1 VQRFHLHRIVRIVQ
15 AVLNV
20 ALPVFGI
27 ILCGYL
33 AGRAKLLGAASSGAL
48 NAFVYWFAL
57 PPLIFIGMA
66 QTPVERILNGPF
78 IATVSLGIVATGVAV
93 VLGSRFLFR
102 NRGPANGLHAMAALF
117 SNTGYMGIPLFIA
130 AFGEERVL
138 PAVTATVLNMFFYG
152 TMTAWIA
159 ATKEDSEKKSA
170 VAVALH
176 VCGALAKNPLVV
188 APVIGLALSA
198 GGIGVPEPAENLC
211 RILGAA
217 AAPGALFALGLF
229 LVGQRIT
236 AGLAEVSWITFFKL
250 VAQPAVT
257 WWLAFHV
264 FEMDRFWA
272 VSAVLLAAL
281 PTGALVFVTAQQNGI
296 YVQRASAGIVMSTV
310 FSVITLTALL
320 AWFGNV

>member
-1 VQRFHLHRIVRIVQ
+1 MQ

-33 AGRAKLLGAASSGAL
+33 AGRMKFLSAASSEAL

-66 QTPVERILNGPF
+66 VTPVERILNTDF
-78 IATVSLGIVATGVAV
+78 ILTVSLGILGTGVFV
-93 VLGSRFLFR
+93 VLGSRYLFG
-102 NRGPANGLHAMAALF
+102 NRGASNGLHAMTALF

-130 AFGEERVL
+130 AFGEDRVL

-152 TMTAWIA
+152 AMTAWVAAVKDEADRRSAGAIA
-159 ATKEDSEKKSA
+159 ASI
-170 VAVALH
+170 L
-176 VCGALAKNPLVV
+176 GALAKNPLVV
-188 APVIGLALSA
+188 APILGLSLSA
-198 GGIGVPEPAENLC
+198 AHLTVPVPFENLC

-236 AGLAEVSWITFFKL
+236 AGLAEVTWITFFKL
-250 VAQPAVT
+250 IAQPALV

-264 FEMDRFWA
+264 FKMDQFWA
-272 VSAVLLAAL
+272 VSAILLAAL
-281 PTGALVFVTAQQNGI
+281 PTGALVFVTAQQNGV
-296 YVQRASAGIVMSTV
+296 YVQRASAGIVMSTA
-310 FSVITLTALL
+310 FSVITLTAIL
-320 AWFGNV
+320 AYFGEI

>member
-1 VQRFHLHRIVRIVQ
+1 MQ

-66 QTPVERILNGPF
+66 QTPADRILDGPF
-78 IATVSLGIVATGVAV
+78 ILTVSLGIGATGIVVVA
-93 VLGSRFLFR
+93 GSRFLFG
-102 NRGPANGLHAMAALF
+102 NRGPANGMHAMAALF

-130 AFGEERVL
+130 AFGADRVL

-152 TMTAWIA
+152 TMTAWVA
-159 ATKEDSEKKSA
+159 ASKEDGPKKSGL
-170 VAVALH
+170 VAAAQIG
-176 VCGALAKNPLVV
+176 GALARNPLVV
-188 APVIGLALSA
+188 APVLGLAVSA
-198 GGIGVPEPAENLC
+198 AGIAVPVPLGNLC

-229 LVGQRIT
+229 LVGQHVT
-236 AGLAEVSWITFFKL
+236 AGLREVSWIAFFKL
-250 VAQPAVT
+250 VGQPAVT
-257 WWLAFHV
+257 AWLAFDV
-264 FEMDRFWA
+264 FALDRFWA
-272 VSAVLLAAL
+272 ISAVLLAAL

-296 YVQRASAGIVMSTV
+296 YVQRASAGIVMSTL
-310 FSVITLTALL
+310 FSVITLSALL
-320 AWFGNV
+320 AWFGQV

>member
-1 VQRFHLHRIVRIVQ
+1 MQ

-33 AGRAKLLGAASSGAL
+33 AGRVKLLGATSSEAL

-66 QTPVERILNGPF
+66 VTPVDRILNIDF
-78 IATVSLGIVATGVAV
+78 ILTVSLGILGTGLFGVI
-93 VLGSRFLFR
+93 GSRYLVG
-102 NRGPANGLHAMAALF
+102 NRGASNGLHAMTALF

-130 AFGEERVL
+130 AFGEDRVL

-152 TMTAWIA
+152 AMTAWVAAVKDDADRRSGLSIA
-159 ATKEDSEKKSA
+159 AGI
-170 VAVALH
+170 L
-176 VCGALAKNPLVV
+176 GALAKNPLVV
-188 APVIGLALSA
+188 APVVGLAISA
-198 GGIGVPEPAENLC
+198 AHLTVPVPFENLC

-229 LVGQRIT
+229 LVGQKVT
-236 AGLAEVSWITFFKL
+236 AGLAEITWITFFKL
-250 VAQPAVT
+250 IAQPAVT
-257 WWLAFHV
+257 WVLAFHV
-264 FEMDRFWA
+264 FEMDLFWA

-310 FSVITLTALL
+310 ISVITLSAIL
-320 AWFGNV
+320 AYFGKI

>member
-1 VQRFHLHRIVRIVQ
+1 VQ

-33 AGRAKLLGAASSGAL
+33 AGRVKLLGATSSGAL

-66 QTPVERILNGPF
+66 VTPVDRILNIDF
-78 IATVSLGIVATGVAV
+78 IVTVSLGIVGTGVFV
-93 VLGSRFLFR
+93 VFGSRYLFG
-102 NRGPANGLHAMAALF
+102 NRGASNGLHAMTALF

-130 AFGEERVL
+130 AFGEDRVL

-152 TMTAWIA
+152 AMTAWVAAVKDDADKRSGLSIA
-159 ATKEDSEKKSA
+159 GSILS
-170 VAVALH
+170 
-176 VCGALAKNPLVV
+176 ALAKNPLVV
-188 APVIGLALSA
+188 APVTGLAISA
-198 GGIGVPEPAENLC
+198 AHLTVPVPLENLC
-211 RILGAA
+211 RILGTA

-229 LVGQRIT
+229 LVGQKVT
-236 AGLAEVSWITFFKL
+236 AGLAEITWITFFKL
-250 VAQPAVT
+250 IAQPALT
-257 WWLAFHV
+257 WVLAFHV

-272 VSAVLLAAL
+272 ASAVLLAAL

-310 FSVITLTALL
+310 FSVVTLSAIL
-320 AWFGNV
+320 AYFGKV

>member
-1 VQRFHLHRIVRIVQ
+1 MQ

-33 AGRAKLLGAASSGAL
+33 AGRVKLLGASSSEAI

-66 QTPVERILNGPF
+66 ETPVDKIFHLDF
-78 IATVSLGIVATGVAV
+78 IVTVSLGIVLTGLVAT
-93 VLGSRFLFR
+93 LGSRYLFG
-102 NRGPANGLHAMAALF
+102 NRGPSNGLHAMSAFF

-130 AFGEERVL
+130 AFGEDRVL

-152 TMTAWIA
+152 TITAWVA
-159 ATKEDSEKKSA
+159 ATKDETVKRGPGEILGIIFS
-170 VAVALH
+170 
-176 VCGALAKNPLVV
+176 ALAKNPLVV
-188 APVIGLALSA
+188 APVIGIIISSA
-198 GGIGVPEPAENLC
+198 GLAVPTPVENLC

-229 LVGQRIT
+229 LVGQRIA
-236 AGLAEVSWITFFKL
+236 AGLAEITWITFFKL
-250 VAQPAVT
+250 IAQPALT

-264 FEMDRFWA
+264 FEMERFWA

-281 PTGALVFVTAQQNGI
+281 PTGALVFVTAQQNGV
-296 YVQRASAGIVMSTV
+296 YVQRASAGIVMTTV
-310 FSVITLTALL
+310 VSVVTLSALL
-320 AWFGNV
+320 AWIGEV

>member
-1 VQRFHLHRIVRIVQ
+1 VQ

-33 AGRAKLLGAASSGAL
+33 AGRVKLLGATSSQAL

-57 PPLIFIGMA
+57 PPLIFIGIA
-66 QTPVERILNGPF
+66 VTPVDRILNVDF
-78 IATVSLGIVATGVAV
+78 ILTVSLGILGTGLFV
-93 VLGSRFLFR
+93 VIGSRYLFG
-102 NRGPANGLHAMAALF
+102 NRGASNGLHAMTALF

-130 AFGEERVL
+130 AFGEDRVL

-152 TMTAWIA
+152 AMTAWVAAVKDDADRRSGLSIA
-159 ATKEDSEKKSA
+159 AGI
-170 VAVALH
+170 L
-176 VCGALAKNPLVV
+176 GALAKNPLVV
-188 APVIGLALSA
+188 APVIGLAISA
-198 GGIGVPEPAENLC
+198 ARLTVPVPFEHLC

-229 LVGQRIT
+229 LVGQKVT
-236 AGLAEVSWITFFKL
+236 AGLAEITWITFFKL
-250 VAQPAVT
+250 IAQPVVT
-257 WWLAFHV
+257 WVLAFHV
-264 FEMDRFWA
+264 FEMDLFWA

-281 PTGALVFVTAQQNGI
+281 PTGALVFVTAQQNGV

-310 FSVITLTALL
+310 FSVITLSSIL
-320 AWFGNV
+320 AYFGKI

>member
-1 VQRFHLHRIVRIVQ
+1 MQ

-33 AGRAKLLGAASSGAL
+33 AGRVKLVGATSSEAL

-66 QTPVERILNGPF
+66 VTPVDRILNMEF
-78 IATVSLGIVATGVAV
+78 IVTVSMGIIGTGVFV
-93 VLGSRFLFR
+93 MLGSRYLFG
-102 NRGPANGLHAMAALF
+102 NRGAAGGLHAMTALF

-130 AFGEERVL
+130 AFGEDRVL

-152 TMTAWIA
+152 AMTAWVAAVKDDADRRSDLSIA
-159 ATKEDSEKKSA
+159 INILS
-170 VAVALH
+170 
-176 VCGALAKNPLVV
+176 ALAKNPLVV
-188 APVIGLALSA
+188 APVIGFAISA
-198 GGIGVPEPAENLC
+198 AHLTVPVPLESLC

-229 LVGQRIT
+229 LVGQKVT
-236 AGLAEVSWITFFKL
+236 AGLAEITWITFFKL
-250 VAQPAVT
+250 IAQPALT
-257 WWLAFHV
+257 WALAFHV

-310 FSVITLTALL
+310 FSVVTLSAIL
-320 AWFGNV
+320 AWFGKV

>member
-1 VQRFHLHRIVRIVQ
+1 MQ

-27 ILCGYL
+27 ILCGFL
-33 AGRAKLLGAASSGAL
+33 AGRAKLLGAASSEAL
-48 NAFVYWFAL
+48 NTFVYWFAL

-66 QTPVERILNGPF
+66 QTPVDRILNGPF
-78 IATVSLGIVATGVAV
+78 ILAVSLGILGTGVVV
-93 VLGSRFLFR
+93 VLGSRYLFH
-102 NRGPANGLHAMAALF
+102 NTGPANGLHAMAALF

-130 AFGEERVL
+130 AFGEDRVL

-152 TMTAWIA
+152 TMTAWVA
-159 ATKEDSEKKSA
+159 ATKEDDDRKSGAA
-170 VAVALH
+170 VAAQIA
-176 VCGALAKNPLVV
+176 GALAKNPLVV
-188 APVIGLALSA
+188 APVLGLGVSA
-198 GGIGVPEPAENLC
+198 AGIGIGAPLESLC

-236 AGLAEVSWITFFKL
+236 AGLAEVGWITFFKL
-250 VAQPAVT
+250 VAQPALT

-281 PTGALVFVTAQQNGI
+281 PTGALVFVTAQANGV

-310 FSVITLTALL
+310 FSVVTLSALL
-320 AWFGNV
+320 AWFGKV

>member
-1 VQRFHLHRIVRIVQ
+1 MQ

-33 AGRAKLLGAASSGAL
+33 AGRVKLLGATSSEAL

-66 QTPVERILNGPF
+66 ETPVDRILNADF
-78 IATVSLGIVATGVAV
+78 ILTVSLGIVGTGVFA
-93 VLGSRFLFR
+93 VLGSRYLFG
-102 NRGPANGLHAMAALF
+102 NRGASNGLHAMTALF

-130 AFGEERVL
+130 AFGEDRVL

-152 TMTAWIA
+152 AMTAWVA
-159 ATKEDSEKKSA
+159 AVKDDTDRRGAGEITA
-170 VAVALH
+170 TIL
-176 VCGALAKNPLVV
+176 GALARNPLVV
-188 APVIGLALSA
+188 APVIGIAISA
-198 GGIGVPEPAENLC
+198 GGLSIPVPLENLC

-229 LVGQRIT
+229 LVGQRVT
-236 AGLAEVSWITFFKL
+236 AGLGEITWIAFFKL
-250 VAQPAVT
+250 IAQPALT

-264 FEMDRFWA
+264 FDMDRFWA

-281 PTGALVFVTAQQNGI
+281 PTGALVFVTAQQNGV
-296 YVQRASAGIVMSTV
+296 YVQRASAGIVMTTV
-310 FSVITLTALL
+310 FSVVTLSALL
-320 AWFGNV
+320 GWFGGV

>member
-1 VQRFHLHRIVRIVQ
+1 MQ

-33 AGRAKLLGAASSGAL
+33 AGRVKLLGATSSQAL

-57 PPLIFIGMA
+57 PPLIFIGIA
-66 QTPVERILNGPF
+66 VTPVDRILNVDF
-78 IATVSLGIVATGVAV
+78 ILTVSLGILGTGLFV
-93 VLGSRFLFR
+93 VIGSRYLFG
-102 NRGPANGLHAMAALF
+102 NRGASNGLHAMTALF

-130 AFGEERVL
+130 AFGEDRVL

-152 TMTAWIA
+152 AMTAWVAAVKDDADRRSGLSIA
-159 ATKEDSEKKSA
+159 AGI
-170 VAVALH
+170 L
-176 VCGALAKNPLVV
+176 GALAKNPLVV
-188 APVIGLALSA
+188 APVIGLAISA
-198 GGIGVPEPAENLC
+198 ARLTVPVPFEHLC

-229 LVGQRIT
+229 LVGQKVT
-236 AGLAEVSWITFFKL
+236 AGLAEITWITFFKL
-250 VAQPAVT
+250 IAQPVVT
-257 WWLAFHV
+257 WVLAFHV
-264 FEMDRFWA
+264 FEMDLFWA

-281 PTGALVFVTAQQNGI
+281 PTGALVFVTAQQNGV

-310 FSVITLTALL
+310 FSVITLSSIL
-320 AWFGNV
+320 AYFGKI

>member
-1 VQRFHLHRIVRIVQ
+1 MQ

-33 AGRAKLLGAASSGAL
+33 AGRAGLLGAASSGAL

-78 IATVSLGIVATGVAV
+78 IAAVSLGIAGTGVFVA
-93 VLGSRFLFR
+93 LGSRFLFA

-130 AFGEERVL
+130 AFGEDRVL

-159 ATKEDSEKKSA
+159 ATKDDSVPKGGFA
-170 VAVALH
+170 VAGQVL
-176 VCGALAKNPLVV
+176 GALARNPLVV
-188 APVIGLALSA
+188 APVIGLAISA
-198 GGIGVPEPAENLC
+198 AALAVPAPVENLC

-236 AGLAEVSWITFFKL
+236 AGLAEVSWITVFKL
-250 VAQPAVT
+250 LVQPAVT
-257 WWLAFHV
+257 AWLV
-264 FEMDRFWA
+264 FSVFDMERFWA

-296 YVQRASAGIVMSTV
+296 YVQRASAAIVMTTV
-310 FSVITLTALL
+310 FSVITLSALL
-320 AWFGNV
+320 AWFGKV

>member
-1 VQRFHLHRIVRIVQ
+1 
-15 AVLNV
+15 
-20 ALPVFGI
+20 
-27 ILCGYL
+27 
-33 AGRAKLLGAASSGAL
+33 
-48 NAFVYWFAL
+48 VYWFAL

-66 QTPVERILNGPF
+66 QTPVDRILNGPF
-78 IATVSLGIVATGVAV
+78 ILAVSLGIVGTGVFV
-93 VLGSRFLFR
+93 VLGSRFLFG

-130 AFGEERVL
+130 AFGEDRVL

-152 TMTAWIA
+152 TMTAWVA
-159 ATKEDSEKKSA
+159 ATKTDGDAKSGGA
-170 VAVALH
+170 VVAF
-176 VCGALAKNPLVV
+176 VAGSLAKNPLVV
-188 APVIGLALSA
+188 APVIGLAISAAGLS
-198 GGIGVPEPAENLC
+198 VPAPVDNLC

-236 AGLAEVSWITFFKL
+236 AGLGEVSWITFFKL
-250 VAQPAVT
+250 IAQPALT

-264 FEMDRFWA
+264 LEMERFWA

-310 FSVITLTALL
+310 FSVVTLTALL
-320 AWFGNV
+320 AWFGKV

>member
-1 VQRFHLHRIVRIVQ
+1 MQ

-33 AGRAKLLGAASSGAL
+33 AGRTGLLGAASSAAL

-66 QTPVERILNGPF
+66 ETPVDRILNGPF
-78 IATVSLGIVATGVAV
+78 IAAVSLGIAGTGIVV
-93 VLGSRFLFR
+93 VLGSRYLFA

-130 AFGEERVL
+130 AFGEDRVL

-152 TMTAWIA
+152 TMTAWVA
-159 ATKEDSEKKSA
+159 ATKEGGEKKSGAA
-170 VAVALH
+170 VAMQVL
-176 VCGALAKNPLVV
+176 GALAKNPLVV
-188 APVIGLALSA
+188 APVIGLAISA
-198 GGIGVPEPAENLC
+198 AGLNVPEPAENLC

-217 AAPGALFALGLF
+217 SAPGALFALGLF
-229 LVGQRIT
+229 LVGQRMT
-236 AGLAEVSWITFFKL
+236 AGLPEVAWITVFKL
-250 VAQPAVT
+250 LIQPAVT

-264 FEMDRFWA
+264 FEMDVFWA
-272 VSAVLLAAL
+272 ASAVLLAAL

-296 YVQRASAGIVMSTV
+296 YIQRASAGIVMTTV
-310 FSVITLTALL
+310 FSVVTLSALL
-320 AWFGNV
+320 AWFEGV

>member
-1 VQRFHLHRIVRIVQ
+1 MQ

-33 AGRAKLLGAASSGAL
+33 AGRTKLLGATSSEAL

-66 QTPVERILNGPF
+66 QTPVDRILNGPF
-78 IATVSLGIVATGVAV
+78 ILAVSIGIVGTGIV
-93 VLGSRFLFR
+93 VLLGSRYLFG

-130 AFGEERVL
+130 AFGEDRVL

-152 TMTAWIA
+152 TMTAWVA
-159 ATKEDSEKKSA
+159 ATKEGETRKSG
-170 VAVALH
+170 VAVVGH
-176 VCGALAKNPLVV
+176 IGGALARNPLVIAPVLGLAVSASGIDV
-188 APVIGLALSA
+188 APPLES
-198 GGIGVPEPAENLC
+198 LC

-236 AGLAEVSWITFFKL
+236 AGIAEVSWITFFKL
-250 VAQPAVT
+250 IAQPALT
-257 WWLAFHV
+257 WWLAFHI

-281 PTGALVFVTAQQNGI
+281 PTGALVFVTAQANGI

-310 FSVITLTALL
+310 FSVITLSALL
-320 AWFGNV
+320 AWFGPV

>member
-1 VQRFHLHRIVRIVQ
+1 MQ

-33 AGRAKLLGAASSGAL
+33 AGRVKLLGATSSEAL

-66 QTPVERILNGPF
+66 EAPVDRILNIDF
-78 IATVSLGIVATGVAV
+78 IVTVSLGIAGTGFVV
-93 VLGSRFLFR
+93 VLGSRYLFG
-102 NRGPANGLHAMAALF
+102 NRGASNGLHAMTALF

-130 AFGEERVL
+130 AFGEDRVL

-152 TMTAWIA
+152 SMTAWVAAVKDDADKRSGVEIA
-159 ATKEDSEKKSA
+159 IGI
-170 VAVALH
+170 L
-176 VCGALAKNPLVV
+176 GALAKNPLVV
-188 APVIGLALSA
+188 APVVGLGISA
-198 GGIGVPEPAENLC
+198 AQLTVPVPLENLC

-229 LVGQRIT
+229 LVGQKVT
-236 AGLAEVSWITFFKL
+236 AGLVEISWITFFKL
-250 VAQPAVT
+250 VGQPALT
-257 WWLAFHV
+257 WVLAFHV

-281 PTGALVFVTAQQNGI
+281 PTGALVFVTAQQNGV

-310 FSVITLTALL
+310 FSVITLSAMLG
-320 AWFGNV
+320 WFGKI

>member
-1 VQRFHLHRIVRIVQ
+1 MQ

-33 AGRAKLLGAASSGAL
+33 AGRVKLLGAISSEAL

-66 QTPVERILNGPF
+66 VTPVDRILNVEF
-78 IATVSLGIVATGVAV
+78 IATVSIGIVVTGVFV
-93 VLGSRFLFR
+93 VLGSRYLFG
-102 NRGPANGLHAMAALF
+102 NRGAAGGLHAMTALF

-130 AFGEERVL
+130 AFGEDRVL

-152 TMTAWIA
+152 AMTAWVA
-159 ATKEDSEKKSA
+159 AVKDEAERKSA
-170 VAVALH
+170 SVIARSIF
-176 VCGALAKNPLVV
+176 GALARNPLVV
-188 APVIGLALSA
+188 APVIGLAVSA
-198 GGIGVPEPAENLC
+198 AGLTVPAPLETLC
-211 RILGAA
+211 RTLGAA

-236 AGLAEVSWITFFKL
+236 AGLPEIAWITFFKL
-250 VAQPAVT
+250 IAQPALT
-257 WWLAFHV
+257 FWLAFYA
-264 FEMDRFWA
+264 FDLDRFWA

-296 YVQRASAGIVMSTV
+296 YVQRASAGIVMTTAV
-310 FSVITLTALL
+310 SVVTLSGVL
-320 AWFGNV
+320 AYFGEI

>member
-1 VQRFHLHRIVRIVQ
+1 VQ

-33 AGRAKLLGAASSGAL
+33 AGRVKLLGATSSEAL

-66 QTPVERILNGPF
+66 VTPVERILNIDF
-78 IATVSLGIVATGVAV
+78 IATVSLGIVGTGIFV
-93 VLGSRFLFR
+93 VLGSRYLFG
-102 NRGPANGLHAMAALF
+102 NRSASNGLHAMTALF

-130 AFGEERVL
+130 AFGEDRVL

-152 TMTAWIA
+152 AMTAWVAAVKDDADRRSGLSIA
-159 ATKEDSEKKSA
+159 ASI
-170 VAVALH
+170 L
-176 VCGALAKNPLVV
+176 GALAKIPLVV
-188 APVIGLALSA
+188 APVIGLAISA
-198 GGIGVPEPAENLC
+198 AHLTVPLPLENLC

-229 LVGQRIT
+229 LVGQKVT
-236 AGLAEVSWITFFKL
+236 AGLAEITWITFFKL
-250 VAQPAVT
+250 IAQPALT
-257 WWLAFHV
+257 WVLAFHV

-281 PTGALVFVTAQQNGI
+281 PTGALVFVTAQQNGV
-296 YVQRASAGIVMSTV
+296 YVQRASAGIVMTTV
-310 FSVITLTALL
+310 FSVITLSAIL
-320 AWFGNV
+320 AYFGKV

>member
-1 VQRFHLHRIVRIVQ
+1 MQ

-33 AGRAKLLGAASSGAL
+33 AGRVKLLGAASSEAL

-66 QTPVERILNGPF
+66 QTPVDRILNGPF
-78 IATVSLGIVATGVAV
+78 ILAVSAGIVSTGIVV
-93 VLGSRFLFR
+93 VLGSRFLFG

-159 ATKEDSEKKSA
+159 ATKEDGPRKSGAA
-170 VAVALH
+170 VIAHIA
-176 VCGALAKNPLVV
+176 GALARNPLVA
-188 APVIGLALSA
+188 APVLGLAVSASGLS
-198 GGIGVPEPAENLC
+198 VPLPLDNLC

-236 AGLAEVSWITFFKL
+236 AGLAEVSWIAFFKL
-250 VAQPAVT
+250 VAQPALT
-257 WWLAFHV
+257 AWLAFYV

-272 VSAVLLAAL
+272 ISAVLLAAL
-281 PTGALVFVTAQQNGI
+281 PTGALVFVTAQQNGV
-296 YVQRASAGIVMSTV
+296 YVQRASAGIVMTTV
-310 FSVITLTALL
+310 FSVVTLSALL
-320 AWFGNV
+320 AWFGKV

>member
-1 VQRFHLHRIVRIVQ
+1 MQ

-33 AGRAKLLGAASSGAL
+33 AGRAKLLGAASSEAL

-66 QTPVERILNGPF
+66 QTPVDRILNGPF
-78 IATVSLGIVATGVAV
+78 ILVVSLGIVGTGVV
-93 VLGSRFLFR
+93 VVAGSRFLFG

-152 TMTAWIA
+152 TMTAWVA
-159 ATKEDSEKKSA
+159 AAKTDGDAKSGGA
-170 VAVALH
+170 VVAF
-176 VCGALAKNPLVV
+176 VAGSLAKNPLVV
-188 APVIGLALSA
+188 APVIGLAISAAGLS
-198 GGIGVPEPAENLC
+198 VPAPVDNLC

-236 AGLAEVSWITFFKL
+236 AGLGEVAWITFFKL
-250 VAQPAVT
+250 IAQPALT

-310 FSVITLTALL
+310 FSVVTLTALL
-320 AWFGNV
+320 AWFGKV